1 MVDEEKLCS
10 PVPSAFEA
18 LVVRHEVGR
27 CCGRRIGPFLLT
39 NADCRCCGFGAFHSS
54 AEHTSQM

>member
-18 LVVRHEVGR
+18 LVVRHEVGH
-27 CCGRRIGPFLLT
+27 CGRRIGPFLLT
-39 NADCRCCGFGAFHSS
+39 NADCRCCGFGAS
-54 AEHTSQM
+54 AEQTSQM

>member
-18 LVVRHEVGR
+18 LVVRHAVGR
-27 CCGRRIGPFLLT
+27 CGGEELGPF
-39 NADCRCCGFGAFHSS
+39 C
-54 AEHTSQM
+54 